1 MNDKEIKKFLESI
14 GFSEDP
20 DIDGEHAQK
29 GSYQM
34 TLAHKICIRIGHNDY
49 IENSTKEQML
59 SVVAYKF
66 YKEINF
72 ITKLLKGIIE
82 IESEKVKNNN

>member
-29 GSYQM
+29 GSY
-34 TLAHKICIRIGHNDY
+34 KICIRIGHNDY
-49 IENSTKEQML
+49 RKNSTKEQML
-59 SVVAYKF
+59 SVIAYKF